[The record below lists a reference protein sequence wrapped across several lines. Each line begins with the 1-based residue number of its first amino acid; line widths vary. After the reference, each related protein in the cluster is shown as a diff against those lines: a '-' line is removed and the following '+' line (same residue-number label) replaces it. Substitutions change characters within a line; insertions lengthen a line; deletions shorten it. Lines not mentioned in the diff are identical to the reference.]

1 MAANEYRKL
10 SPVEVHRLQLQNC
23 FAEDWGQVLVR
34 GDLDERRVYGVEF
47 HGTVK
52 IGELTGTVEDVGGVV
67 KNAGIYRAKLSNCE
81 IGDNVRIVDV
91 VGHIANYRIG
101 DGAIIEGVGT
111 MATTPGATFGNGT
124 IVEAV
129 NEGGGREIPVFD
141 TMSAQF
147 AYIMCAHRYRP
158 KVIAALEKMVADHVR
173 SRTSDMG
180 EVGAGAVVRS
190 VPEIVNVRIG
200 PAARVIGAA
209 AIEEGTILSE
219 PEAPAEVGMGVAAK
233 YFIIGEG
240 SKIMGGAILT
250 SCFVGQGVRIGK
262 QFSAENSLFFANAE
276 AFHGEAVSIF
286 AGPYTTTHH
295 KSTLLIAGMF
305 SFYNAGSGTNQ
316 SNHMYKLG
324 PLHQGLL
331 ERGAKTG
338 SFSYMIWPCVV
349 GPFSVVMGK
358 NMSNFDLGDMPFS
371 YIDAAADGKSYVYPG
386 MNLFTVG
393 TVRDGAK
400 WPDRDRR
407 KGTSKRDR
415 IVFDVFSPYTV
426 GRMMT
431 GEARLKKLAEETDRS
446 VDEVK
451 LSGAMIR
458 RLVIKT
464 TAKYYATGI
473 DMYLM
478 GKVFER
484 AEKAIGEGG
493 GASDVKKALSAP
505 RGAVHSDEWTDLSG
519 LLIARERL
527 DAIHADLESGKVKDL
542 RAVSLA
548 LDGGFDAY
556 EADEWEWIRRAYA
569 ERYGKLPH
577 KLKGDELAW
586 VAAGYKKAR
595 GKFLKMVLA
604 DAQKEFDEL
613 AQIGFGVDGSTA
625 DRQADF
631 EAVRGKFEDDKFV
644 NQMRAEMAD
653 LDERVGEFTNRVRK
667 L

>member
-1 MAANEYRKL
+1 MADSGYRKL
-10 SPVEVHRLQLQNC
+10 TPVEVHRLQRQNC
-23 FAEDWGQVLVR
+23 FAEDWGTVLVR
-34 GDLDERRVYGVEF
+34 GELDERRIYGVEF

-67 KNAGIYRAKLSNCE
+67 KNAGIYRAKISNCE

-101 DGAIIEGVGT
+101 DEAIIEGVGT
-111 MATTPGATFGNGT
+111 MATTPGATFGNAT
-124 IVEAV
+124 VVEAV
-129 NEGGGREIPVFD
+129 NEGGGREIPIFD
-141 TMSAQF
+141 TMSSQF

-158 KVIAALEKMVADHVR
+158 KMVAALEKMVADYVK

-250 SCFVGQGVRIGK
+250 KCFVGQGARIGK
-262 QFSAENSLFFANAE
+262 QFSAENSLFFANAD
-276 AFHGEAVSIF
+276 AYHGEAVSIF

-349 GPFSVVMGK
+349 GPFSVVIGK

-400 WPDRDRR
+400 WPSRDRR
-407 KGTSKRDR
+407 RGSSKRDR
-415 IVFDVFSPYTV
+415 IIFDVFSPYTV
-426 GRMMT
+426 GRMIA

-484 AEKAIGEGG
+484 AERAVAKG
-493 GASDVKKALSAP
+493 DVAAGMKKALAAP
-505 RGAVHSDEWTDLSG
+505 SKAVYSEEWTDLSG
-519 LLIARERL
+519 MLLARDRL
-527 DAIHADLESGKVKDL
+527 EAMHAGLKSGKIKSLRDL
-542 RAVSLA
+542 SLA
-548 LDGGFDAY
+548 LDDGFNAY
-556 EADEWEWIRRAYA
+556 EADEWEWVRRAYA
-569 ERYGKLPH
+569 ERYGKMPH

-586 VAAGYKKAR
+586 VAAGYSKAR
-595 GKFLKMVLA
+595 QKFLKMVLA

-613 AQIGFGVDGSTA
+613 AQIGFGVDGSAA
-625 DRQADF
+625 DREADF

-644 NQMRAEMAD
+644 KQMRAEMTA
-653 LDERVGEFTNRVRK
+653 LDKRVEDFTNK
-667 L
+667 AKKI